1 MYPNLKLQIWR
12 SGIRQNHL
20 ARMLGL
26 DETILSRLINGFRKP
41 TPQLKTRIAAVLEA
55 EEEWL
60 FEEVEAKGMV
70 SRLQ

>member
-20 ARMLGL
+20 ARLLGL
-26 DETILSRLINGFRKP
+26 DESVLSRLINGFRKP
-41 TPQLKTRIAAVLEA
+41 SPELKTRIAALFEA
-55 EEEWL
+55 EESWL
-60 FEEVEAKGMV
+60 FEEVETKEMV

>member
-20 ARMLGL
+20 ARVLGL

-41 TPQLKTRIAAVLEA
+41 TPELKTKIAAVLKA
-55 EEEWL
+55 EEDWL

-70 SRLQ
+70 GRLH